1 MDRTCELLALESFSG
16 YISSSACIE
25 NRNHFHRHR
34 DQILIGSLVNSKQVN
49 GENCKKKHLQP
60 GCRCTCTLAI
70 TTSPPQKNSPDLHQP
85 QEWSLAKAGWTTPW
99 RRPWSQRAWQLIGSV
114 YLDYQLHLLFAFAAT
129 MLMVNKDYQNERTC
143 WPTTNLV
150 KTIPEP
156 SAKRVHVQ
164 GQMLKSQ

>member
-70 TTSPPQKNSPDLHQP
+70 TTSPPQKK
-85 QEWSLAKAGWTTPW
+85 LAGSASTSGMVSGKSGVDHPVATPLVTAGMTTY
-99 RRPWSQRAWQLIGSV
+99 RQ
-114 YLDYQLHLLFAFAAT
+114 HLLFVICLFRLSVTFIICLCCYHA
-129 MLMVNKDYQNERTC
+129 NGE
-143 WPTTNLV
+143 
-150 KTIPEP
+150 
-156 SAKRVHVQ
+156 
-164 GQMLKSQ
+164 

>member
-1 MDRTCELLALESFSG
+1 MDRTCELLALGSFSG
-16 YISSSACIE
+16 YLSSSACIE

-85 QEWSLAKAGWTTPW
+85 QEWSLAKAGGPPRGDAPGHSGHDNLSAAIT
-99 RRPWSQRAWQLIGSV
+99 IC
-114 YLDYQLHLLFAFAAT
+114 YLF
-129 MLMVNKDYQNERTC
+129 
-143 WPTTNLV
+143 
-150 KTIPEP
+150 I
-156 SAKRVHVQ
+156 
-164 GQMLKSQ
+164 